1 MKVREYY
8 NILHKQV
15 DITLIDGGVEHTLIN
30 GGSLQFIGHVI
41 GNISNNLRLSF
52 LDLPIIGGYFLY
64 DYDINYFYL
73 MKYMYGTDTEKM
85 VRTKYRIKRP
95 IKDTSPNEYETLLLD
110 ENNLTV
116 EDIQYSII
124 KPEQTNL
131 FGGS

>member
-1 MKVREYY
+1 MKASEYC
-8 NILHKQV
+8 NILHEQV
-15 DITLIDGGVEHTLIN
+15 DITLIDGGVEHALIN

>member
-124 KPEQTNL
+124 KPEHPNL

>member
-1 MKVREYY
+1 MKASEYY
-8 NILHKQV
+8 NILHEQV
-15 DITLIDGGVEHTLIN
+15 DITLIDEGVEHTLIN